1 MFKQE
6 REKKLMPLVCNFDFP
21 DEWGGFFC
29 VCVSLISRF
38 GTRQEKLWE
47 KSTYTQHGWHLLIHV
62 VDTLYRPTPKIGP
75 STKHTMWKKKVF
87 YVWKNNRQRAACLHW
102 HRNQFVMA
110 FKATRFRFWRFFF
123 LSLSVCVV
131 FHSLSHH
138 LAFVCNGITC
148 LLLQN
153 WFHLCTVFLLQPC
166 NKMISV
172 STT

>member
-1 MFKQE
+1 M
-6 REKKLMPLVCNFDFP
+6 
-21 DEWGGFFC
+21 
-29 VCVSLISRF
+29 CVSLISRF

-75 STKHTMWKKKVF
+75 STKHTMWKKKSFMFEKTTASERLV
-87 YVWKNNRQRAACLHW
+87 YIGIGINLLW
-102 HRNQFVMA
+102 HLRRPDSDFDG
-110 FKATRFRFWRFFF
+110 FFS
-123 LSLSVCVV
+123 SLSVCVV

-153 WFHLCTVFLLQPC
+153 WFHLCMVFLLQPC

>member
-1 MFKQE
+1 MCVFPSSLDLARDRKNCGKKAHILNMDGICLFMLSIRYTDLPQKLDHPQNIPCGKKKSFMFEKTTASE
-6 REKKLMPLVCNFDFP
+6 RLVYIGIGINLLWHLRRPDSDFD
-21 DEWGGFFC
+21 GFFS
-29 VCVSLISRF
+29 SL
-38 GTRQEKLWE
+38 
-47 KSTYTQHGWHLLIHV
+47 
-62 VDTLYRPTPKIGP
+62 
-75 STKHTMWKKKVF
+75 
-87 YVWKNNRQRAACLHW
+87 C
-102 HRNQFVMA
+102 
-110 FKATRFRFWRFFF
+110 
-123 LSLSVCVV
+123 VCVV